1 MNNQTSE
8 INSTSSIPQN
18 IEQQIKLFLDSLEP
32 IEKKAYLIAEDHL
45 GTTFNIAKSNA
56 FLRWKKENGL
66 L

>member
-8 INSTSSIPQN
+8 INSPLSKPQN
-18 IEQQIKLFLDSLEP
+18 IEQQIVLFLDSLEP

-56 FLRWKKENGL
+56 FLRWKKENGIL
-66 L
+66 